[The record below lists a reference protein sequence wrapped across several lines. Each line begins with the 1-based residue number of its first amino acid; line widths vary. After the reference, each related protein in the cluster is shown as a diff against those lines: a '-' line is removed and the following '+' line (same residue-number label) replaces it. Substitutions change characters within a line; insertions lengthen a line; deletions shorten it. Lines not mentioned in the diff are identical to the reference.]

1 MKRNSDEVIIENKKK
16 KDPKYEERWRVLNF
30 EFLTTDDSV
39 SLKKFTDE
47 RGLKYQEA
55 RRNFKYFNKT
65 PQNMELIKRATE
77 KAVETIS
84 ERIVKSQKQAIDCI
98 INNMEAIIEAA
109 VKFAM
114 DPKGHLDRKML
125 LEIAGLYRENKN
137 ITMISKEDNAF
148 NIDFDKLTELEL
160 IEFEKYLDK
169 ATIIEVED
177 GDIQEEVLEVRPVRP
192 QGEMET
198 GETPGSDM

>member
-1 MKRNSDEVIIENKKK
+1 MRKNSDEVIIENKKK
-16 KDPKYEERWRVLNF
+16 KDPKYEEKWRILNF
-30 EFLTTDDSV
+30 EFLTTDDKT

-65 PQNMELIKRATE
+65 PQNMALIQRATDR
-77 KAVETIS
+77 AVETIA

-137 ITMISKEDNAF
+137 ITMISKEDNPF

-169 ATIIEVED
+169 ATISENED
-177 GDIQEEVLEVRPVRP
+177 GNMQEEVLEVRAIRS
-192 QGEMET
+192 QGEMDS
-198 GETPGSDM
+198 GETSGSDM